1 MISCFI
7 RAGFRRFNAMA
18 AQFTVLAIVV
28 CSLGVASL
36 HAQPPPATPKVL
48 APVTEAEIQASIKR
62 GIEFLKSRAPNLDA
76 GYASLVA
83 MALLKAGVPADT
95 PVIQAVIKKILRC
108 VSTDGKFT
116 PANPHTHVYES
127 GVSLMAL
134 ANADARL
141 YKPQIQAIANYLISV
156 QGPEGDW
163 DYPTRSTGD
172 TSMSQYAILGLW
184 EAVRSG
190 VTVPTAVWNRA
201 AKWHVTRQLADGS
214 FTYHPTGSEGTGTH
228 SMTQAGLGSLHVVRM
243 HLYPD
248 ARDIEEQVASA
259 ARKRGTRKRYGV
271 LEPADADP
279 DEEARTTAE
288 VKREPDITRPTV
300 RLSAIDK
307 GISHGLGWLGERFT
321 VDPQSYTLYYLYGI
335 ERLAALANLEK
346 IGGHDWYAEGSS
358 YLVSTQTSN
367 GSWNDSTGGDPATAF
382 AVLFLSK
389 ATSKM
394 LQRKPRA
401 VSRFGAG
408 LLAGGRGLPDN
419 LNEVQFDKG
428 KVQVRKLVGPVDEL
442 LAELENAQSRN
453 IESAQAALVD
463 TALIEK
469 PEELIGRKERLV
481 KLVRDPRPEVRR
493 TALWALGR
501 TNDIR
506 TAPLLIDAL
515 QDTDLDCM
523 VEARNALQFI
533 SKKKKDPDL
542 PDQPTE
548 AQRAAAVARWRK
560 WYRSIRPYDERD
572 DLPEA
577 TGS

>member
-190 VTVPTAVWNRA
+190 VTVPTAVWNHA